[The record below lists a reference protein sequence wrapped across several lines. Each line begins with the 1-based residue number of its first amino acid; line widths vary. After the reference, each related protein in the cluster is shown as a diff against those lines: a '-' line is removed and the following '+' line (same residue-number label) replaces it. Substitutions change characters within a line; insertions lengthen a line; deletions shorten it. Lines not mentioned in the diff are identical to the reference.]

1 MNASVDTSLARA
13 VGRFIDEQ
21 AAALASDLG
30 TSVGDTEQLRRDLA
44 LEAYN
49 LAAAFID
56 ADELHT
62 DAELW
67 AFVHALGGHF
77 TDIVAGTVTPADA
90 RAAKLVDGKRAWI
103 VQPSAF
109 LLRLVELDRV
119 GPSGSGEAADADRSA
134 PIGRAKR
141 YHDLGLLVAR
151 TVVSLDEY
159 TSRSELAAIETFRS
173 VLVEAMKAVPVAAA
187 GGNAPGAA
195 GATAPV
201 ELPPERPLDELL
213 GELDELIG
221 LQAVKEEVR
230 LVADLIQVQN
240 LRKERGLKVVE
251 ASRHLV
257 FVGNPGTGKSTVA
270 RLLAQIFRTLKVV
283 DKGHLVETDRAGL
296 VAGYVGQTAMKVT
309 EVFDTADQGVLLID
323 EAYSLVRGGDNDFGR
338 EAIDAVV
345 KLVEDRRDR
354 VVVIIAG
361 YPDEMALL
369 VDANPGLRSRFP
381 KTIVFPDYADD
392 ELVAIFVQLATKSGY
407 EVDEAAKGAVVAHF
421 SGLAR
426 GRGFGNGR
434 AARNLFEAALARHA
448 SRVVDIT
455 GPTDHDLVA
464 FLPAD
469 IPVPGAAEVAG
480 LG

>member
-1 MNASVDTSLARA
+1 MSASVDTSLAHA
-13 VGRFIDEQ
+13 VERFIEEQ
-21 AAALASDLG
+21 AAALAADLG
-30 TSVGDTEQLRRDLA
+30 TSVGDSEQLRRDLA

-90 RAAKLVDGKRAWI
+90 RDTKLVDGKREWI
-103 VQPSAF
+103 GQPSAF
-109 LLRLVELDRV
+109 FQRLVELDRPD
-119 GPSGSGEAADADRSA
+119 GAEETS
-134 PIGRAKR
+134 RAKR
-141 YHDLGLLVAR
+141 YHDLALLVAR

-159 TSRSELAAIETFRS
+159 TSRSELAAIETLRR
-173 VLVEAMKAVPVAAA
+173 VLVEAMKAVPAPVA
-187 GGNAPGAA
+187 GGSTPGPGRGAPPA
-195 GATAPV
+195 

-213 GELDELIG
+213 AELDELIG

-240 LRKERGLKVVE
+240 MRKERGLKVVE

-296 VAGYVGQTAMKVT
+296 VAGYVGQTATKVT
-309 EVFDTADQGVLLID
+309 EVFDSADQGVLLID

-338 EAIDAVV
+338 EAIDAMV

-354 VVVIIAG
+354 VVVIMAG

-381 KTIVFPDYADD
+381 KTITFPDYTDD
-392 ELVAIFVQLATKSGY
+392 ELVAIFVQLATQSGY
-407 EVDEAAKGAVVAHF
+407 ELAAAAEAAVVAHF
-421 SGLAR
+421 AGLAR

-448 SRVVDIT
+448 SRVVDIAA
-455 GPTDHDLVA
+455 PTDHDLVA
-464 FLPAD
+464 FDPAD
-469 IPVPGAAEVAG
+469 IPRPGAAEVAG